1 MDSDIK
7 EAIAAL
13 GKKLEL
19 IEEKIN
25 MIADEVVE
33 IKDEIPANLDE
44 DLEEIKSLLIQIA

>member
-1 MDSDIK
+1 MDTDIK
-7 EAIAAL
+7 ESIETL
-13 GKKLEL
+13 GMILER

-25 MIADEVVE
+25 MLGDEVVE

>member
-7 EAIAAL
+7 EALAAL

-19 IEEKIN
+19 IEEKIS
-25 MIADEVVE
+25 MIADELVE

-44 DLEEIKSLLIQIA
+44 DVEEIKSLLIQIS